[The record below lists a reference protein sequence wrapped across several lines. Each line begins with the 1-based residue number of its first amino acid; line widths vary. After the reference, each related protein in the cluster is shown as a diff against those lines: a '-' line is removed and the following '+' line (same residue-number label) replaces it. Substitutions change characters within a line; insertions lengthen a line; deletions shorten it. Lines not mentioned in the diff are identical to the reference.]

1 MFSERKRLI
10 YSFIYPTLLVLVLW
24 IVKLFE
30 YVYDTSFA
38 NFGIYPQTIKGLAG
52 ILFAPFLHGDFDHL
66 LSNSFPLLVLGAALF
81 YFFRQKAFTI
91 LAVLWMGTGIWVWI
105 SARESYHIGASGIV
119 YGLAGFLVFVGVFT
133 KNRALAALSLVII
146 FFYGGMIWGIF
157 PTERGIS
164 WESHLGGALTGVIYA
179 LWYALSEKSEHKIV
193 KNKEL
198 WEDEFSTPDISDTN
212 IKEINYEFL
221 ENDSESDR

>member
-179 LWYALSEKSEHKIV
+179 LWYARSEKSEHKIV